1 MPNIE
6 IHGLHGGEAKDLRDK
21 IFALFEGKP
30 YRKEMVVT
38 VSPTR
43 VKDAEG
49 KDQPFLRLA
58 NSHQAH
64 TREILETLGTLGMD
78 IEHLK
83 LEKFYPKGE
92 IPPIKRVKQR
102 DMD

>member
-6 IHGLHGGEAKDLRDK
+6 IHGLPGGEAEDLRNI
-21 IFALFEGKP
+21 IFSLFEGKP
-30 YRKEMVVT
+30 YRHEMVVT
-38 VSPTR
+38 VFPTK

-58 NSHQAH
+58 NSCQEH
-64 TREILETLGTLGMD
+64 TREILEILAKLAMD

-83 LEKFYPKGE
+83 LEDFYPKGQL
-92 IPPIKRVKQR
+92 PPLKPFKQSE
-102 DMD
+102 MD

>member
-1 MPNIE
+1 MPNVE
-6 IHGLHGGEAKDLRDK
+6 IHGLHRAEARDLKAKIWYLFKD
-21 IFALFEGKP
+21 KP
-30 YRKEMVVT
+30 YIEEMVVT
-38 VSPTR
+38 ISPTTIED
-43 VKDAEG
+43 VHG

-92 IPPIKRVKQR
+92 IPPIKRVKQS